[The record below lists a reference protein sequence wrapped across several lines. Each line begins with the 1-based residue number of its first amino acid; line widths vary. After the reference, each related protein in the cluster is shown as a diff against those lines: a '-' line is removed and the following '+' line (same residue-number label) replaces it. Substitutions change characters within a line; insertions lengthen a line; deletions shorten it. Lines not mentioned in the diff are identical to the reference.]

1 MPRKGENIYKRKDGR
16 WEGRYIRDR
25 VNGKVKYGYV
35 FAHSYKEVKIKLT
48 DAKARLA
55 LNTSA
60 VPVIASELLIW
71 SFSRASDEWIQ
82 ANKSQWKESSTVK
95 YINILNNH
103 LLPEF
108 GQRNITDI
116 ARADIQAY
124 ISKLLTSSGRNNA
137 VNGLAPKTV
146 NSIISVM
153 KNIFEFTAET
163 KQCTLISFNGL
174 NVKQPQK
181 QMRILSQ
188 AEQSLL
194 TEYLLEESSNTDI
207 GILLSLYTG
216 LRVGEV
222 CALKWEDISFRD
234 NCIHVHKT
242 MQRIQVKG
250 NSDHKS
256 EIIISAPKSECSV
269 RDVPIPDKLLLMLQ
283 KRQNAPYTYFL
294 TGKTN
299 LYVEPRTMQ
308 NRFKST
314 IKKAGIALANFH
326 ALRHTFA
333 TRCIELGFDIK
344 SLSEILGHA
353 SVNITLNRYVHPSM
367 ELKQKNMN
375 KLSDL
380 LAVK

>member
-103 LLPEF
+103 LLTEF

-137 VNGLAPKTV
+137 GLAPKTV

>member
-1 MPRKGENIYKRKDGR
+1 MPRKGENIYKRQDGR
-16 WEGRYIRDR
+16 WEGRYIRERID
-25 VNGKVKYGYV
+25 GKAKYGYV
-35 FAHSYKEVKIKLT
+35 FAHSYKDVKIKLT

-55 LNTSA
+55 SNTSA
-60 VPVIASELLIW
+60 VPVIASELLIC

-82 ANKSQWKESSTVK
+82 ANKSQWKESSTAK
-95 YINILNNH
+95 YMNILNNH

-108 GQRNITDI
+108 GQINITNI

-124 ISKLLTSSGRNNA
+124 ISKLLTNSGRNNA
-137 VNGLAPKTV
+137 GLAPNTV

-194 TEYLLEESSNTDI
+194 TEYLLEEISSTGI

-234 NCIHVHKT
+234 KCIHVHKT

-250 NSDHKS
+250 NADHRS

-269 RDVPIPDKLLLMLQ
+269 RDVPIPDKLMLILLE
-283 KRQNAPYTYFL
+283 RQNAPNTYFL

-299 LYVEPRTMQ
+299 IYVEPRTMQ
-308 NRFKST
+308 NRFKSI
-314 IKKAGIALANFH
+314 IKKAGIATANFH

-344 SLSEILGHA
+344 SLSEVLGHA

-375 KLSDL
+375 MLSDL
-380 LAVK
+380 LTVK

>member
-25 VNGKVKYGYV
+25 VNGKAKYGYV

-48 DAKARLA
+48 NAKALLA
-55 LNTSA
+55 SNTSA
-60 VPVIASELLIW
+60 TPVIASELLIC

-116 ARADIQAY
+116 ARTDIQAY
-124 ISKLLTSSGRNNA
+124 ISKLLMIGGRNNT
-137 VNGLAPKTV
+137 GLAPKTV

-153 KNIFEFTAET
+153 KNIFEFAAET
-163 KQCTLISFNGL
+163 KQYTLISFNGL

-188 AEQSLL
+188 TEQSLL
-194 TEYLLEESSNTDI
+194 TEYLLEESGNTDI

-234 NCIHVHKT
+234 RCIHVNKT
-242 MQRIQVKG
+242 MQRIQV
-250 NSDHKS
+250 NDNADHRT

-283 KRQNAPYTYFL
+283 ECQNAPNTYIL
-294 TGKTN
+294 TGKAT

-314 IKKAGIALANFH
+314 IKKAGIAPANFH

-375 KLSDL
+375 MLSDL

>member
-25 VNGKVKYGYV
+25 VNGKAKYGYV

-48 DAKARLA
+48 NAKALLA
-55 LNTSA
+55 SNTSA
-60 VPVIASELLIW
+60 VPVIASELLIC

-116 ARADIQAY
+116 SRTDIQDY
-124 ISKLLTSSGRNNA
+124 ISRLLISGGRNNT
-137 VNGLAPKTV
+137 GLAPKTV

-153 KNIFEFTAET
+153 KNVFELATET
-163 KQCTLISFNGL
+163 KGCTLVNFKGL
-174 NVKQPQK
+174 AVKQPQK

-188 AEQSLL
+188 SEQNIL
-194 TEYLLEESSNTDI
+194 TGYLLEKSSDTDI

-234 NCIHVHKT
+234 KCIHVKKT

-250 NSDHKS
+250 NLDHKS
-256 EIIISAPKSECSV
+256 EIIISTPKSECSV
-269 RDVPIPDKLLLMLQ
+269 RDVPIPDKLMLMLQ
-283 KRQNAPYTYFL
+283 KRQNAPNTYFL

-314 IKKAGIALANFH
+314 IKKAGIAPANFH

-375 KLSDL
+375 MLSDL

>member
-25 VNGKVKYGYV
+25 VNGKAKYGYV

-48 DAKARLA
+48 DAKTRLA
-55 LNTSA
+55 SNTSVA
-60 VPVIASELLIW
+60 PAIASELLIC

-108 GQRNITDI
+108 GQINITDI
-116 ARADIQAY
+116 ARTDIQAY
-124 ISKLLTSSGRNNA
+124 ISKLLMIGGRNNT
-137 VNGLAPKTV
+137 GLAPKTI

-153 KNIFEFTAET
+153 KNIFEFAAET
-163 KQCTLISFNGL
+163 KQYTLISFNGL

-188 AEQSLL
+188 TEQSLL
-194 TEYLLEESSNTDI
+194 TEYLLEESGNTDI

-234 NCIHVHKT
+234 RCIHVNKT
-242 MQRIQVKG
+242 MQRIQV
-250 NSDHKS
+250 NDNADHRT
-256 EIIISAPKSECSV
+256 EIIVSAPKSECSV

-283 KRQNAPYTYFL
+283 EHQNAPNTYFL
-294 TGKTN
+294 TGKTT
-299 LYVEPRTMQ
+299 LYVEPRTLQ

-314 IKKAGIALANFH
+314 IRKVGIAPANFH
-326 ALRHTFA
+326 TLRHTFA

-375 KLSDL
+375 MLSDL

>member
-25 VNGKVKYGYV
+25 VNGKAKYGYV

-48 DAKARLA
+48 DAKAHLA
-55 LNTSA
+55 SNTSA
-60 VPVIASELLIW
+60 VPVIASELLIC
-71 SFSRASDEWIQ
+71 SFSRVSDEWIQ
-82 ANKSQWKESSTVK
+82 VNKSQWKESSTVK

-116 ARADIQAY
+116 ARTDIQAY
-124 ISKLLTSSGRNNA
+124 ISKLLTSGGRNDA
-137 VNGLAPKTV
+137 GLAPKTV
-146 NSIISVM
+146 NNIISVM

-194 TEYLLEESSNTDI
+194 TEYLLEESSNTGI

-234 NCIHVHKT
+234 RCIHVHKT

-256 EIIISAPKSECSV
+256 EIIISAPKSACSV

-283 KRQNAPYTYFL
+283 ECQNAPNTYFL
-294 TGKTN
+294 TGKTT

-314 IKKAGIALANFH
+314 IKKAGIAPSNFH

-344 SLSEILGHA
+344 SLSEVLGHA

-375 KLSDL
+375 MLSDL